1 MQKVEGSSPFIRLPQ
16 AHDEAIVRELERYEP
31 WLWYDSG
38 ERFCA
43 ERIDSLASQG
53 HQRRWREPS
62 SWAAYV

>member
-1 MQKVEGSSPFIRLPQ
+1 LPQ
-16 AHDEAIVRELERYEP
+16 AHDEAIVRDLERYEP